1 MRQRRVERYKAE
13 LEAERRVKFKGTAR
27 IRLECLDFPKYG
39 RNENSERLKLCIEY
53 GGCHRLGSQY
63 HVIAVIDQ
71 SLLDNAIQAAN
82 TSQAALLS
90 NAQNQWPALRLP
102 PGVQLHCLRGW
113 DRLRAGWELLSPKDR
128 WWTVDLYRS
137 GKRTPSHRLDP
148 I

>member
-1 MRQRRVERYKAE
+1 MRHRRVERYEAE

-39 RNENSERLKLCIEY
+39 RNENAERLKLCIEY
-53 GGCHRLGSQY
+53 GGCYRLGSQY

-82 TSQAALLS
+82 TSHAALLS
-90 NAQNQWPALRLP
+90 NAQNQWPTLSLP

-113 DRLRAGWELLSPKDR
+113 DRLRAGWELLPPTDR

-137 GKRTPSHRLDP
+137 GKSTPSHRLGP